1 MMVMMMIIM
10 VLNDDDV
17 EHDDDDDMM
26 MTIHCTAIVIPLVIA
41 VPPINVYLKKTSF
54 YRRCL
59 VHMNDR
65 LWPLIWYRCFI
76 HKQISLYNDH
86 ARLLSAF
93 VYNIIVKVIIIIIII
108 IICITST
115 VAIYHSYD
123 LNSANIIISIPSFP
137 TSIKISLKW
146 SLLKLP
152 ARGIDKNKR
161 EEYCIKSKSVRF
173 ALLKYSKEYC
183 IKIFIWIR

>member
-1 MMVMMMIIM
+1 
-10 VLNDDDV
+10 
-17 EHDDDDDMM
+17 
-26 MTIHCTAIVIPLVIA
+26 
-41 VPPINVYLKKTSF
+41 
-54 YRRCL
+54 
-59 VHMNDR
+59 
-65 LWPLIWYRCFI
+65 LIWYRCFT

-86 ARLLSAF
+86 ARLLSTF
-93 VYNIIVKVIIIIIII
+93 VYNIIVKVIIIILIII
-108 IICITST
+108 IIIIIINCITST

-161 EEYCIKSKSVRF
+161 EEYCIKSKVRLKRKYSYECVRF
-173 ALLKYSKEYC
+173 ALFNHSVR
-183 IKIFIWIR
+183 WINHLIIDY